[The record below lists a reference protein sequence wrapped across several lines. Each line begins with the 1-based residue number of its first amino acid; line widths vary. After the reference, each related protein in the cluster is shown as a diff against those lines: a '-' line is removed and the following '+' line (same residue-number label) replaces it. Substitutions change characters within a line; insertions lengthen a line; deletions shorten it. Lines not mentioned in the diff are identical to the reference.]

1 MEDDESAAMPPKDLW
16 DEGRNEIAVVV
27 AMPEQQTAI
36 LSNTTLY
43 ERILILERENQALQD
58 ESNRSKAREAALR
71 STVTCVESSHLPEVH
86 QIEVLHRHV
95 RLLHDQL
102 DEVERAR
109 QQAVFK
115 ISELASASTVSSKT
129 IEPVEWVQK
138 YKHDF
143 EVMNQRTRL
152 LLNQQEERHTVA
164 LDVALSKLALDHA
177 AAMNRLKLEHEARTA
192 AWRHDEERRA
202 KEIEAAMEADK
213 RSVRLEM
220 KHQIETARIHQRI
233 STAPQTRIEPP
244 ADGGDTIVRLQLDAL
259 RTRRMDALKKLCL
272 IRISN
277 ARSRLH
283 AAWLNWTT
291 WTSTQRAQAIQGAQ
305 QIRDALTRWL
315 LNKTRRRFHTWHVHA
330 KIHSYQMI
338 HSTVLNRILAVER
351 IRHIISFRVKTNQ
364 LRAFSRWKG
373 ESVGSKREALQLRN
387 EIAKL
392 HDEVAKTKA
401 ETWRCKR
408 QMLQQFKQSAM

>member
-16 DEGRNEIAVVV
+16 DEGGNEIAVVV

-58 ESNRSKAREAALR
+58 ELNRSKAREAALR

-129 IEPVEWVQK
+129 IEPIEWVQK

-177 AAMNRLKLEHEARTA
+177 AAINRLKLEHEARTA

-202 KEIEAAMEADK
+202 KEIEAAMEAD
-213 RSVRLEM
+213 
-220 KHQIETARIHQRI
+220 
-233 STAPQTRIEPP
+233 
-244 ADGGDTIVRLQLDAL
+244 
-259 RTRRMDALKKLCL
+259 
-272 IRISN
+272 
-277 ARSRLH
+277 
-283 AAWLNWTT
+283 
-291 WTSTQRAQAIQGAQ
+291 
-305 QIRDALTRWL
+305 
-315 LNKTRRRFHTWHVHA
+315 
-330 KIHSYQMI
+330 
-338 HSTVLNRILAVER
+338 
-351 IRHIISFRVKTNQ
+351 
-364 LRAFSRWKG
+364 
-373 ESVGSKREALQLRN
+373 
-387 EIAKL
+387 
-392 HDEVAKTKA
+392 
-401 ETWRCKR
+401 
-408 QMLQQFKQSAM
+408 